1 MGITKRLLGFHGIG
15 FALFVLFAV
24 FSYISLSSYQAI
36 NNKSIELAH
45 KIELVGDL
53 QSLIH
58 KTLMPPNDYLIT
70 GDIEERRNFAKL
82 ITETAA
88 LLEKMKAV
96 ANKADDEK
104 TQAQEIEKGFIE
116 LQQKALVLL
125 STNNPT
131 SNRKSSA
138 LMKEMDAF
146 GSDLAIKIEKL
157 HNLIWSEMDKHNKKT
172 DAISRRLFGIFMA
185 IVVIVLFGS
194 FFVGFMFKRKIAL
207 PLLELTSSA
216 NLISQG
222 NLEHR
227 VNVQNDDEIGLLGTQ
242 FNTMAQSLKEKIDEV
257 KEYSAS
263 LEKANRRLDQNILQL
278 YALYNIS
285 KNLSATFEMEKLLN
299 QVVESVSQALKLH
312 RLSVMLVDAQ
322 SKELKIVAGADK
334 AQEARFRLGEGVYG
348 IIAVIGIAE
357 MLNDLSAHPSFIPT
371 EGLDDDISSLI
382 CAPFKGRG
390 QVIGLLNAYRVGGE
404 TFDEASYELL
414 IATASQVGI
423 ALENA
428 MLFEETK
435 ILAITDGLTSLF
447 NRRYFTERLNEEFE
461 RACRYKRELSLVMM
475 DIDYFKKYNDTN
487 GHPEGDKL
495 LKDFSMIAK
504 KIFRSSDIVSRYGG
518 EEFVV
523 ILPETG
529 KEMAFT
535 IAERLRKEIESTEFA
550 GGKTQPDGRV
560 TISLGVTSVYEG
572 LKSAD
577 DLVKNAD
584 NLLYRA
590 KEKGR
595 NRTCA

>member
-1 MGITKRLLGFHGIG
+1 MG
-15 FALFVLFAV
+15 FALFVLFAI
-24 FSYISLSSYQAI
+24 FCYISLSSYQSI

-45 KIELVGDL
+45 KIELIGDL

-82 ITETAA
+82 ITQTAT
-88 LLEKMKAV
+88 LLEKVKNAV
-96 ANKADDEK
+96 NKTNEERGYAH
-104 TQAQEIEKGFIE
+104 EIEKGFIE

-125 STNNPT
+125 SADKPV
-131 SNRKSSA
+131 SNKKASA
-138 LMKEMDAF
+138 LMKEMDTF
-146 GSDLAIKIEKL
+146 GDEIAIKVEKM
-157 HNLIWSEMDKHNKKT
+157 HNLLWSEIESHNKET
-172 DAISRRLFGIFMA
+172 SAIRKRLFGIFM
-185 IVVIVLFGS
+185 VLVFMVILGS
-194 FFVGFMFKRKIAL
+194 VFVGYMFNRKIAL

-216 NLISQG
+216 KLIGQG

-227 VNVQNDDEIGLLGTQ
+227 VKVDSNDEIGVLGSQ
-242 FNTMAQSLKEKIDEV
+242 FNTMAQSLKEKIDEA
-257 KEYSAS
+257 KEYSVS
-263 LEKANRRLDQNILQL
+263 LEKTNRRLDQNILQL

-285 KNLSATFEMEKLLN
+285 KNLSATFEMEKLLT

-334 AQEARFRLGEGVYG
+334 AGQARFKLGEGVYG
-348 IIAVIGIAE
+348 MIAVIGIAE
-357 MLNDLSAHPSFIPT
+357 MMNNLSEHPNFKPT
-371 EGLDDDISSLI
+371 EGLDNDISSLI

-390 QVIGLLNAYRVGGE
+390 RVIGLLNAYRVGGE
-404 TFDEASYELL
+404 AFDEASYELL
-414 IATASQVGI
+414 LATASQVGV

-435 ILAITDGLTSLF
+435 ILAITDGLTLLF

-461 RACRYKRELSLVMM
+461 RARRYKRDISLVLI
-475 DIDYFKKYNDTN
+475 DIDHFKKYNDAN

-504 KIFRSSDIVSRYGG
+504 KIFRSSDIISRYGG

-523 ILPETG
+523 ILPETSR
-529 KEMAFT
+529 EMAYT
-535 IAERLRKEIESTEFA
+535 IAERLRKEIESTDFV
-550 GGKTQPDGRV
+550 GGKTQPGGRV
-560 TISLGVTSVYEG
+560 TISLGVTSGYEG
-572 LKSAD
+572 LSFAD
-577 DLVKNAD
+577 DLVKQAD

-590 KEKGR
+590 KEEGR
-595 NRTCA
+595 NRTCM